1 MDHPQVNI
9 PEYTALKIFSWFS
22 IIEQLALALKNRV
35 FHEIF
40 HCIDYILLIIQDF

>member
-22 IIEQLALALKNRV
+22 IMNNLHLP
-35 FHEIF
+35 
-40 HCIDYILLIIQDF
+40 